1 MDHGLTYWDYM
12 PHGMCLLWE
21 PWLVTL
27 WAGSD
32 LLIFLAYTA
41 IPIALLTI
49 LRRRTEVP
57 HAGVVALFASF
68 ILLCGLTHLMGIVT
82 LWYPIYPWVGWI
94 KLATGVVSM
103 TTAFVLFR
111 MIPDIVRLPSPAAL
125 VAANESLNAEV
136 AAHRETLA
144 SLDRQVRERT
154 AELEKATA
162 ALAVQAREAVH
173 RSGNLLTV
181 VHSLATQSA
190 RGSRYTDQFL
200 ASFLGRVQTLA
211 DTTRAIAKS
220 DSSSAE
226 IVQVVA
232 SGLAVLHE
240 TYGDRITSRG
250 PALTIDPVA
259 AQQLSLAL
267 YELTTN
273 TQKYGLGAS
282 NSAEVE
288 VWWTVDPDKF
298 EFTWRER
305 GIDLAALEASS
316 STEGFGS
323 KLLMRIVPKMLN
335 GTAERTFHSG
345 EMVYRLAAPI
355 SLVAFH
361 NTDEPGGQLAARII
375 DTTFGLD

>member
-1 MDHGLTYWDYM
+1 MDHALTYGDYM

-32 LLIFLAYTA
+32 LLIFLSYTA

-57 HAGVVALFASF
+57 HAGVVALFAAF
-68 ILLCGLTHLMGIVT
+68 ILLCGFTHLMGIVT

-103 TTAFVLFR
+103 TTAIALFK

-125 VAANESLNAEV
+125 VTANASLNAEV

-154 AELEKATA
+154 VELEKATA
-162 ALAVQAREAVH
+162 TLAVQASEAVH

-181 VHSLATQSA
+181 VHSLAIQSA
-190 RGSRYTDQFL
+190 RGSVRTDQFL
-200 ASFLGRVQTLA
+200 ASFLGRVKALA

-226 IVQVVA
+226 ILQVVD
-232 SGLAVLHE
+232 SGLAVLRE
-240 TYGDRITSRG
+240 TYGDRIASGG
-250 PALTIDPVA
+250 PRLTIDPVA

-273 TQKYGLGAS
+273 AQKYGLGAS
-282 NSAEVE
+282 DSAK
-288 VWWTVDPDKF
+288 VDVQWSLDCENF
-298 EFTWRER
+298 EFVWRES
-305 GIDLAALEASS
+305 GIEMTELDAPSF
-316 STEGFGS
+316 TEGFGS
-323 KLLMRIVPKMLN
+323 RLLMRIVPKMLD
-335 GTAERTFHSG
+335 GEAERTFQSG
-345 EMVYRLAAPI
+345 EMVYRLSTPI
-355 SLVAFH
+355 SAIASH
-361 NTDEPGGQLAARII
+361 NTDNLNDRLAARII
-375 DTTFGLD
+375 DTSFGLD